1 MLVLHS
7 LWDTFNACATCV
19 ACLLCSEL
27 RSAEPYKQD
36 CNSPLLADSE
46 SLCHYF
52 DQWWKNWLTDLCSFG
67 KIQKFNQ
74 MSLVWQI
81 MQYALER
88 ARCAIPAL
96 LVRQDAGLLCTFYS
110 LLTFL
115 LTETIGPLPTLIR
128 YVSYSSNTIRAV
140 LWKLNR

>member
-7 LWDTFNACATCV
+7 LWDTFNACAACV
-19 ACLLCSEL
+19 ACVLCSEL

-36 CNSPLLADSE
+36 CYSPLLADSE

-52 DQWWKNWLTDLCSFG
+52 DQWWKNWLMIFAHLEKYIDIIKC
-67 KIQKFNQ
+67 
-74 MSLVWQI
+74 LVWQI
-81 MQYALER
+81 MQYAQER

-96 LVRQDAGLLCTFYS
+96 LVRQDAGLLCTFSS
-110 LLTFL
+110 LLIFP

-128 YVSYSSNTIRAV
+128 YVSYTSNTIRAV